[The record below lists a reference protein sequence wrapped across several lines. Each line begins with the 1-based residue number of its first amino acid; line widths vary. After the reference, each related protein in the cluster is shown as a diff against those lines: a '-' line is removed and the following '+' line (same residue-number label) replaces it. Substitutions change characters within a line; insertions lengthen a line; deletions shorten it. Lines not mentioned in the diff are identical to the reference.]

1 VAASR
6 SAPLTYV
13 FRPEQGRSGRVKG
26 MRGFLARF
34 REDQS
39 GVTSIEYA
47 IIAGMISIAIIAGAT
62 TLGGKLNTAFTD
74 VSKQFKGK

>member
-1 VAASR
+1 
-6 SAPLTYV
+6 
-13 FRPEQGRSGRVKG
+13 

-34 REDQS
+34 RGDQS

>member
-1 VAASR
+1 MRSHVIRFVAD
-6 SAPLTYV
+6 
-13 FRPEQGRSGRVKG
+13 E
-26 MRGFLARF
+26 
-34 REDQS
+34 S

-62 TLGGKLNTAFTD
+62 ALGGKLNTAFTD